1 MKQAIMFGVIVI
13 GSVVVWRL
21 GSRLSADA
29 VGLAV
34 GVLLGVLASI
44 PASLLI
50 LASSRRPAAPAEDER
65 WSAPQERMPLY
76 QPPVIILAGQGG
88 GAGRAAATACAVT
101 RLCAPAAW
109 LVATC
114 QRAPVQD
121 RRRRRA
127 LAEVGMVHCA

>member
-76 QPPVIILAGQGG
+76 QPPVIILAGQG
-88 GAGRAAATACAVT
+88 
-101 RLCAPAAW
+101 APPQQPAPSHASAPPPHGWSQPASARQFKIVGEEEHW
-109 LVATC
+109 L
-114 QRAPVQD
+114 R
-121 RRRRRA
+121 
-127 LAEVGMVHCA
+127 